1 MEPVVGA
8 IDGAALLAQLRI
20 IGLAALLAGLL
31 GLEREI
37 KGKPA
42 GLRTHILVGVGA
54 ALLVLLGDVY
64 VARFESEFGGGMVRA
79 DPIRLIQ
86 AVVVGI
92 SLVAILLPLLGRLEL
107 WLGSKQARREQTDP
121 GGSARSRPR

>member
-1 MEPVVGA
+1 M
-8 IDGAALLAQLRI
+8 
-20 IGLAALLAGLL
+20 
-31 GLEREI
+31 
-37 KGKPA
+37 
-42 GLRTHILVGVGA
+42 GVGA

-92 SLVAILLPLLGRLEL
+92 SFLGAGTILHEGGSRIEGLTTAASILLTAAIGIAVALGAGILAACVTGSVVILLPLLGRLEL

-121 GGSARSRPR
+121 GGSTRSRPR